1 KSFTFGQNTIVV
13 TQYNPKI
20 VRVVLSAPKE
30 FKLLKKLDNKNL
42 TLGFYAQTSSQ
53 NVDKKA
59 TQSFNKTLSTRYK
72 SGKLIVIDAGHG
84 G

>member
-1 KSFTFGQNTIVV
+1 
-13 TQYNPKI
+13 
-20 VRVVLSAPKE
+20 
-30 FKLLKKLDNKNL
+30 LKKLDNKNL
-42 TLGFYAQTSSQ
+42 TLGFHAQTSSQ

-84 G
+84 GKDSGALSDKKGSLKEKDIVL